1 MPECSQS
8 SHCSRARNYI
18 VQNFNLVASAYPAEH
33 ARRPAVTIMRKRPV
47 PSRHNQLRP
56 RRSRYVRGGQRLNEP
71 NPRAAFS
78 RLRELAGQGQTSP
91 PRPGSPQWHAW
102 IVAIEAALHNFFG
115 EDSAYLAAVR
125 AAAHGS
131 DEDGSGDDR
140 QRRLLSLERVERI
153 VAVVT
158 EAAMEIRRE
167 HKADPSRPSLPD
179 PAEAEPVGE
188 SQHQPESQTARGADR
203 AVSDPRSVFLV
214 RGRNDAAASAVTQ
227 LLISA
232 DLRVVDWERAVREA
246 GGGTQHLLDIVRAGM
261 GLARATVVLFT
272 PDDWGFLDPRLEHG
286 TADNISDR
294 ALTGRP
300 RQNVILEAG
309 MALALRPAKTVLVG
323 VGTVEGMSDLAGLHV
338 VYLDDST
345 QRRQALLQRLRDM
358 GCAVD
363 MDNDL
368 WHSAGDFQ
376 SAVLPLT
383 VWHLTDEA
391 IATPEQKRQAHAATV
406 SPALVNFYPSDQPAP
421 SGRTVDL
428 HLRCAVALPA
438 ADSAP
443 RSDDPPVSLLR
454 AEGREALL
462 VEVLEES
469 ELTAWV
475 HRQSSAF
482 KLGDLGRWRP
492 TGRSAGDFSQLYL
505 QPMDESGSPGPMELL
520 INVHTGH
527 LASSQAHVTPSG
539 LTAVADVMLRLL
551 EYDSERRPAEIR
563 HATTPPP
570 APAALSLSE
579 LLDAVVAVLGA
590 CDIAR
595 AAFQPLLGSAAPGEF
610 DIACWLR
617 ATGSQIDRVIDLA
630 QFEVLPGN
638 VTSGDGF
645 IARRLAP
652 AHGQPLTPDE
662 RREIAKEM
670 IDRLLERSGRRGY
683 SRYLQ
688 SL

>member
-1 MPECSQS
+1 M
-8 SHCSRARNYI
+8 
-18 VQNFNLVASAYPAEH
+18 
-33 ARRPAVTIMRKRPV
+33 
-47 PSRHNQLRP
+47 
-56 RRSRYVRGGQRLNEP
+56 
-71 NPRAAFS
+71 
-78 RLRELAGQGQTSP
+78 
-91 PRPGSPQWHAW
+91 
-102 IVAIEAALHNFFG
+102 
-115 EDSAYLAAVR
+115 
-125 AAAHGS
+125 
-131 DEDGSGDDR
+131 
-140 QRRLLSLERVERI
+140 ERVERI

-167 HKADPSRPSLPD
+167 HKAVPSRQSLPG
-179 PAEAEPVGE
+179 PAEAEPADE
-188 SQHQPESQTARGADR
+188 PRHQPESQTGRGAER
-203 AVSDPRSVFLV
+203 AVSNPRNVFLV
-214 RGRNDAAASAVTQ
+214 RGRNDAATNAVAQ
-227 LLISA
+227 LLTSA

-261 GLARATVVLFT
+261 DLARATVVLFT
-272 PDDWGFLDPRLEHG
+272 PDDWGFLDPRLEGG
-286 TADNISDR
+286 TADSVSGR

-309 MALALRPAKTVLVG
+309 MALALRADKTVLIG
-323 VGTVEGMSDLAGLHV
+323 VGAVEGMSDLAGLHV
-338 VYLDDST
+338 IYLDDST

-363 MDNDL
+363 MDDHR
-368 WHSAGDFQ
+368 WHSAGNFQ
-376 SAVLPLT
+376 SAVLQPAA
-383 VWHLTDEA
+383 WHVTDEA
-391 IATPEQKRQAHAATV
+391 NATPQRTRQVHAATV
-406 SPALVNFYPSDQPAP
+406 SPALLNLYPSDQSAP

-428 HLRCAVALPA
+428 HLRCAVALPP

-443 RSDDPPVSLLR
+443 RSGDPPVSLLR

-462 VEVLEES
+462 VVVLDES

-475 HRQSSAF
+475 HRQSTAF
-482 KLGDLGRWRP
+482 NLGDLGRWRP

-505 QPMDESGSPGPMELL
+505 HPVDESGRPGPMELL
-520 INVHTGH
+520 VNVHTGR
-527 LASSQAHVTPSG
+527 LASPQAHVTPSG

-551 EYDSERRPAEIR
+551 EYDSERRPAEMR

-570 APAALSLSE
+570 APAALSLPE
-579 LLDAVVAVLGA
+579 LLDAVVAVLA
-590 CDIAR
+590 VCDIAR

-617 ATGSQIDRVIDLA
+617 ATGSQIERVIDLA

-645 IARRLAP
+645 ITRRLAP
-652 AHGQPLTPDE
+652 AHGQPLRPDE

-683 SRYLQ
+683 RSYLQ